1 MPAEQDPCAAVVH
14 VANSLDVWLALVRDV
29 FCMHLRVT
37 EAPAADATDLV
48 VDGTHVIHR
57 FHDPAVPN
65 GGERVVEQTQ
75 NACT

>member
-37 EAPAADATDLV
+37 EAPAADATDPSSHKHWCSWSTL
-48 VDGTHVIHR
+48 R
-57 FHDPAVPN
+57 
-65 GGERVVEQTQ
+65 
-75 NACT
+75 